1 MIELRHVTKT
11 YQMGSTAVRALD
23 DVSLTIGMGD
33 FVAIMGPSG
42 SGKSTLLH
50 VLGLLDRPDSGEYL
64 FLGKDTGRFSDD
76 RLALIR
82 NRFAGF
88 VFQQFHLM
96 PRSTALV
103 NTELPMI
110 YSGRDDPQTKA
121 LEKLAEVGLSDRTSH
136 RPNELSGGQQQRV
149 AIARSL
155 VNEPLI
161 IFADEP
167 TGNLDSKSEQE
178 IVSLLEELN
187 RKGKTVVL
195 VTHERELA
203 EHADR
208 IIEMRDG
215 RIISDEIV
223 HADRRH
229 AAPAPSD
236 VQAEEMLAQAQAASR
251 FQFGAYVRQALTA
264 IGANKMRSALS
275 MLGIL
280 IGVASVIAMLAL
292 GQGAKESIA
301 QRLSSLGSNL
311 LLVTPGSRER
321 GGVALQAG
329 QVSRLTLED
338 ADAVQRLPDIRRVS
352 PEVAGR
358 VQLVYGGKNWNALMR
373 GTGVEYAPIRATE
386 PTEGRF
392 FTPREVESRS
402 KVALVG
408 TTVAAQLYAG
418 QDPVGTTL
426 KINRINFQVIGV
438 LPQKGGGPGG
448 DQDDVVIVPVTTAM
462 YRVLG
467 SDYISVIDAEVDSEK
482 QMDQATEAIRQLLI
496 ERHHLAKNDTESFQI
511 RNLAEIQQ
519 AIESTTKTMTA
530 LLAAI
535 AAISI
540 VVGGIG
546 IINIMLVSVTER
558 TREIGLRKAIGARRT
573 DILTQFLVESV
584 VMTAIGGILGILL
597 GAGAAFG
604 LSSFAGWATRVSLT
618 AVVLATSFSVV
629 IGLVCGIWPA
639 YQASKLDP
647 ITALRYE

>member
-1 MIELRHVTKT
+1 MIELRHVSKI
-11 YQMGSTAVRALD
+11 YRMGNTAVRALD
-23 DVSLTIGMGD
+23 DVSLKIGAGD

-50 VLGLLDRPDSGEYL
+50 VLGFLDRPDSGSYL
-64 FLGKDTGRFSDD
+64 FLDRETNAFADE

-82 NRFAGF
+82 SRFAGF

-96 PRSTALV
+96 PRSTALE
-103 NTELPMI
+103 NAELPMI
-110 YSGRDDPQTKA
+110 YSGQDHPEAKA
-121 LEKLAEVGLSDRTSH
+121 LEKLAEVGLSDRATH

-155 VNEPLI
+155 VNEPLV

-187 RKGKTVVL
+187 RKGKTIVL
-195 VTHERELA
+195 VTHEREVA

-215 RIISDEIV
+215 RVISDEMI
-223 HADRRH
+223 HPDRQH
-229 AAPAPSD
+229 AAPPPSD
-236 VQAEEMLAQAQAASR
+236 VQVEDMLAEAEATSR
-251 FQFGAYVRQALTA
+251 FLFVAYVKQAITA

-301 QRLSSLGSNL
+301 KRLSSLGSNL
-311 LLVTPGSRER
+311 LMVSPGSREL
-321 GGVALQAG
+321 GGVALEAG
-329 QVSRLTLED
+329 AVSRLTLED
-338 ADAVQRLPDIRRVS
+338 AAAIGQLPDVKRVS
-352 PEVAGR
+352 PETSGR
-358 VQLVYGGKNWNALMR
+358 AQLVYGGKNWNTRIR
-373 GTGVEYAPIRATE
+373 GTGVDYAEIRATQ
-386 PTEGRF
+386 PTRGRF
-392 FTPREVESRS
+392 FTEQEINGRS

-408 TTVAAQLYAG
+408 TTVVSQLFG
-418 QDPVGTTL
+418 DQDPLEATI
-426 KINRINFQVIGV
+426 KINRVSFEVIGV
-438 LPQKGGGPGG
+438 LPEKGTGPGG

-462 YRVLG
+462 YRLLG
-467 SDYISVIDAEVDSEK
+467 KDYIDTIDAEVGSDK
-482 QMDQATEAIRQLLI
+482 LMDQASAAIKQLLI
-496 ERHHLAKNDTESFQI
+496 MRHHLAKSDTESFQV

-519 AIESTTKTMTA
+519 AIESTTKTMTT
-530 LLAAI
+530 LLAVI

-558 TREIGLRKAIGARRT
+558 TREIGLRKAIGGKRT

-584 VMTAIGGILGILL
+584 VMTAIGGILGIVL
-597 GAGAAFG
+597 GAGAALG
-604 LSSFAGWATRVSLT
+604 LSTFAGWTTRVSVT
-618 AVVLATSFSVV
+618 SIVLATSFSVA

-647 ITALRYE
+647 ISALRYE